1 MAGSSQPQASS
12 IEKAH
17 LQAVV
22 ALWGLAGKHTVLPMH
37 GYSMAPLLHE
47 GDQIIIEYSAKSVC
61 IGDILVFRQDDHM
74 VIHRVLS
81 VARKGSAI
89 SCWITKGDNNID
101 IDPPVTP
108 EQVIGR
114 VVGACCSGCTRRI
127 DTFGWR
133 VTGYT
138 TAVLGRLIMSFLGFF
153 RLNRIAERHA
163 HGMRY
168 LFTLPIRVRKILSRH

>member
-1 MAGSSQPQASS
+1 MAGSSQPQPS

-22 ALWGLAGKHTVLPMH
+22 ELWGLAGKHSVLPMH

-47 GDQIIIEYSAKSVC
+47 GDQIIIEYGAKSVR
-61 IGDILVFRQDDHM
+61 IGDILAFRQDDRM

-89 SCWITKGDNNID
+89 SCWITKGDNNMNID
-101 IDPPVTP
+101 LPVTP

-138 TAVLGRLIMSFLGFF
+138 TAVFGKLIMSFLGLL
-153 RLNRIAERHA
+153 RLNGLAERHA
-163 HGMRY
+163 HGMQY
-168 LFTLPIRVRKILSRH
+168 LYTLPIRVRKILNGH